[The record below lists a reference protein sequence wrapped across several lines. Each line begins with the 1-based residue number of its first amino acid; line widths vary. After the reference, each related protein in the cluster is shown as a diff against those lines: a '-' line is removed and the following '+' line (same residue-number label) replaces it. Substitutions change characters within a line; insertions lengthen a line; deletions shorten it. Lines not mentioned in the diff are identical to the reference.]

1 MSALAAF
8 HFIQPAWL
16 WLLLAVPLGAW
27 LLARGHGT
35 PRVFDGLVDPRLLP
49 FLMEGK
55 PARQRL
61 PLVLGTL
68 AAVLAI
74 VAMAGPSWDRQLQ
87 PLFADRAA
95 QLVAVSMSSH
105 MQSRDLVPDRA
116 SRARYK
122 VRDLFEANRDGLNGL
137 VAYAG
142 DTFLV
147 APLTS
152 DAHSTD
158 ELLNAL
164 SPDAMPVDGND
175 AARAIDM
182 GADAIAHAA
191 SRGGSLVLVTD
202 DADKNA
208 IAAAARARAR
218 GIRVSV
224 LGIGT
229 ARGGPIAAP
238 DGGFVKDASGN
249 VVMAP
254 RNDAALSALATAGGG
269 IFVPMDES
277 HRDIDAL
284 RGMLVADPSQAKA
297 ENAQASD
304 WQDRGPW
311 FVLALLPLFAMM
323 FRRGW
328 LLIAVLAVAP
338 MVAPKAHADDI
349 FHNRNQRAAAA
360 LAAGDASK
368 ARELATDPNL
378 AAAAAYKENDYG
390 AAADGYAKLPGGD
403 AAYNLGNALAKAG
416 KFPEAIAAYDRAL
429 KLQPGHADAA
439 ANRKAVE
446 AFMKQQDKQQQQK
459 SKDTQQGKDGDDK
472 QKGEGGKGKDKQGGK
487 QDSGGQQ
494 QAPGQGQ
501 GEDSPS
507 QGQGT
512 GESNGKAPPS
522 NPDQN
527 DAGKDGKD
535 ATGKLD
541 KEAEARQDA
550 QAKAAQQALKEQMDR
565 AMAGKAKADKGDG
578 SHDLGVQ
585 AEDAD
590 GSRNLPPAMR
600 QALQRVPDDPGGL
613 LRRKFMLDYQ
623 RRQGVQPDDEP

>member
-1 MSALAAF
+1 MTKLMAF
-8 HFIQPAWL
+8 HFIQPMWL
-16 WLLLAVPLGAW
+16 WLLLAVPVGAW
-27 LLARGHGT
+27 LLSRRGGT
-35 PRVFDGLVDPRLLP
+35 PRVFEGLVDSPLLP

-61 PLVLGTL
+61 TVGVGVL

-74 VAMAGPSWDRQLQ
+74 VAMAGPSWDRQPQ
-87 PLFADRAA
+87 PLFSDRAA

-105 MQSRDLVPDRA
+105 MQSRDLAPDRA

-122 VRDLFEANRDGLNGL
+122 VRDLFQANRDGLNGL

-142 DTFLV
+142 DAFLV

-182 GADAIAHAA
+182 GADAIVHAA
-191 SRGGSLVLVTD
+191 SRGGSLVVVTD
-202 DADKNA
+202 DADKDA
-208 IAAAARARAR
+208 VAAAARARAR

-229 ARGGPIAAP
+229 VHGGPVAAP
-238 DGGFVKDASGN
+238 DGGFIKDASGN

-254 RNDAALSALATAGGG
+254 RNDAALSALARAGGG
-269 IFVPMDES
+269 IFVPMDEN

-297 ENAQASD
+297 GEAEASE

-311 FVLALLPLFAMM
+311 FVLALLPLFALM

-328 LLIAVLAVAP
+328 LLLAVLVLAP
-338 MVAPKAHADDI
+338 MVAPSAQADDI

-368 ARELATDPNL
+368 ARALATDPAL

-390 AAADGYAKLPGGD
+390 AAADAYAKLPGSD

-416 KFPEAIAAYDRAL
+416 KYPEAIAAYDRAL
-429 KLQPGHADAA
+429 KLQPEHADAA

-446 AFMKQQDKQQQQK
+446 AFMKQQDKQQKQP

-472 QKGEGGKGKDKQGGK
+472 QKGEDGKGKDKQGGK

-494 QAPGQGQ
+494 QNPGRGQ

-507 QGQGT
+507 QGEGT
-512 GESNGKAPPS
+512 GESNGKAPPAHP
-522 NPDQN
+522 NPD
-527 DAGKDGKD
+527 DAGKGGKD

-541 KEAEARQDA
+541 KENEARQDA

-565 AMAGKAKADKGDG
+565 AMAAQGKTTKGDG
-578 SHDLGVQ
+578 THDLGVQ
-585 AEDAD
+585 AEQDD
-590 GSRNLPPAMR
+590 GSNKLPAAMR